1 MNSVIDTNI
10 LVGALLS
17 GNGINRQIIKLCF
30 EKKLSPQISNALF
43 LEYEDLFSRKEIID
57 KSLLTI
63 KENQD
68 FLDDFL
74 SICQWN
80 EFYYKW
86 RPNLKDESDNHL
98 LELALASQSRFIV
111 THNLRDFQ
119 FAELKFPEVK
129 ILNPSQL
136 LEVII

>member
-30 EKKLSPQISNALF
+30 ENKIAPQISNALV
-43 LEYEDLFSRKEIID
+43 LEYEELFSRKEILE
-57 KSLLTI
+57 KSLLTV
-63 KENQD
+63 KENQY

-80 EFYYKW
+80 EFFYKW
-86 RPNLKDESDNHL
+86 RPNLRDESDNHL
-98 LELALASQSRFIV
+98 IELALASQSKFIV
-111 THNLRDFQ
+111 THNIRDFR
-119 FAELKFPEVK
+119 FVELRFPDLE
-129 ILNPSQL
+129 ILNPSQM

>member
-10 LVGALLS
+10 LVGSLLS

-30 EKKLSPQISNALF
+30 ENKISPQISNALF
-43 LEYEDLFSRKEIID
+43 LKYEELFSRKEIVE
-57 KSLLTI
+57 KSLLTT

-86 RPNLKDESDNHL
+86 RPNLRDESDNHL
-98 LELALASQSRFIV
+98 IELALASQSKFVV
-111 THNLRDFQ
+111 THNIRDFR
-119 FAELKFPEVK
+119 FAELKFPDLK
-129 ILNPSQL
+129 ILNPSQI